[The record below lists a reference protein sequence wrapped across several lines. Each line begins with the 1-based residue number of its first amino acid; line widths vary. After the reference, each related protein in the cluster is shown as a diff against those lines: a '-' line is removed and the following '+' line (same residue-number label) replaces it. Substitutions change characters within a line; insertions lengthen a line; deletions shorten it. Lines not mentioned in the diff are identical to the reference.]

1 MVFYEI
7 TAIVE
12 NLEEL
17 LGDHKEL
24 ERNRRIRGS
33 EYDFDA
39 QAKKVFEESDRKCC
53 VFLKSIKENKSTAL
67 FGAIAPNGAAA
78 EEQLQTF
85 MKYAQIQASGIRMTE
100 TTMRAVRDMLR
111 MASRLD
117 YIEDE
122 SAFLEPFELEDF
134 LRCAPHHFDYTEKL
148 LKPMSTA
155 TQLKNQARRLACE
168 ERMLPELGR
177 IFQGTSYSKISG
189 HPVHY
194 QISSDD
200 GEVSAKM
207 SELLLTALLRA
218 GRIRN
223 HRFGTL
229 HCDSN
234 AYNYSECLRMAFRY
248 CGGGALVIDLTKV
261 ASSLSDGDEAQD
273 SAETIVTLCD
283 CIQENRNSVLSVLI
297 LPRAAVKCKELLREN
312 LGSIPLVE
320 LEEDM
325 MYGERSKRFLRS
337 IAKQHGI
344 TAPKALINQ
353 LDDDEKGWLPGDLK
367 TLFDRWFSNYL
378 REKVYPQYGSFAVS
392 CQEIA
397 QAKPIGS
404 AFGEL
409 EAMIGLHSAK
419 EVISQALDYY
429 KAKKVFRDR
438 GVKLD
443 TPSLHMVF
451 SGNPGTAKTTVA
463 RLFARIM
470 KENGIL
476 SQGNLIEV
484 GRGDLVGKYVGW
496 TAQTVQKKFQAA
508 KGSVLFIDEA
518 YSLLDS
524 QENSYGDEAINTIV
538 QEMENSRNDTVV
550 IFAGYPEQMERF
562 LDRNPGL
569 RSRIAFRVPFEDY
582 SEDEL
587 YKIVEALAAAK
598 GLRLDSGVHE
608 RLLPILREQMGMPDF
623 GNGRFARS
631 VVEKATMRQASR
643 LIHGDVVHV
652 SDRELQTWLPED
664 FTMNEVSVKSKRR
677 TIGFAL

>member
-1 MVFYEI
+1 M
-7 TAIVE
+7 
-12 NLEEL
+12 
-17 LGDHKEL
+17 
-24 ERNRRIRGS
+24 
-33 EYDFDA
+33 
-39 QAKKVFEESDRKCC
+39 
-53 VFLKSIKENKSTAL
+53 
-67 FGAIAPNGAAA
+67 
-78 EEQLQTF
+78 
-85 MKYAQIQASGIRMTE
+85 
-100 TTMRAVRDMLR
+100 
-111 MASRLD
+111 
-117 YIEDE
+117 
-122 SAFLEPFELEDF
+122 
-134 LRCAPHHFDYTEKL
+134 
-148 LKPMSTA
+148 
-155 TQLKNQARRLACE
+155 
-168 ERMLPELGR
+168 
-177 IFQGTSYSKISG
+177 
-189 HPVHY
+189 
-194 QISSDD
+194 
-200 GEVSAKM
+200 
-207 SELLLTALLRA
+207 
-218 GRIRN
+218 
-223 HRFGTL
+223 
-229 HCDSN
+229 
-234 AYNYSECLRMAFRY
+234 
-248 CGGGALVIDLTKV
+248 
-261 ASSLSDGDEAQD
+261 
-273 SAETIVTLCD
+273 
-283 CIQENRNSVLSVLI
+283 
-297 LPRAAVKCKELLREN
+297 
-312 LGSIPLVE
+312 
-320 LEEDM
+320 
-325 MYGERSKRFLRS
+325 
-337 IAKQHGI
+337 
-344 TAPKALINQ
+344 
-353 LDDDEKGWLPGDLK
+353 DDDEKGWLPGDLK

-496 TAQTVQKKFQAA
+496 TAQTVQKKFRAA

-569 RSRIAFRVPFEDY
+569 RSRIAFRVPVEDY

-652 SDRELQTWLPED
+652 SDRELQTLLPED

-677 TIGFAL
+677 TIGFSL